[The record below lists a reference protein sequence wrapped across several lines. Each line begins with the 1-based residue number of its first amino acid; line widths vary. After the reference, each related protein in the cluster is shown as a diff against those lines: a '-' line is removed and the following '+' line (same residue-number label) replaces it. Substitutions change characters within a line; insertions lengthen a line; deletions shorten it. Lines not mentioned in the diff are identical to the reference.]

1 MSTFSAASATSLML
15 FLTSFSLTF
24 FSIVTPRLEIIE
36 PAHMLSMK
44 MKKIKQTLL
53 NVAMAVVSSL
63 SFPAGTGTSCGT
75 CAPLRNIVK
84 AKIAGVII
92 KISPTVSSTYPTIF
106 SAFSGFMAKAYV
118 FLPVKA
124 FAVSF
129 PRDKL
134 AVDVFGKS

>member
-1 MSTFSAASATSLML
+1 
-15 FLTSFSLTF
+15 
-24 FSIVTPRLEIIE
+24 
-36 PAHMLSMK
+36 MLSMK

-53 NVAMAVVSSL
+53 NVAIAVVSPL

-75 CAPLRNIVK
+75 CAPLRNIAK

-92 KISPTVSSTYPTIF
+92 KINPTVSSTYPTIF
-106 SAFSGFMAKAYV
+106 SALSGFMAKAYV
-118 FLPVKA
+118 FLPVKG

>member
-1 MSTFSAASATSLML
+1 MSIFSAASATSLRL
-15 FLTSFSLTF
+15 FLTSFSLTS

-36 PAHMLSMK
+36 PAHMVTMK

-53 NVAMAVVSSL
+53 NVAMAAVSSL

-75 CAPLRNIVK
+75 SAPLKNIVK

-92 KISPTVSSTYPTIF
+92 KVSPRVSSTYPTIF
-106 SAFSGFMAKAYV
+106 SAFSGFMTKAYA
-118 FLPVKA
+118 FLSVKG

-129 PRDKL
+129 P
-134 AVDVFGKS
+134 